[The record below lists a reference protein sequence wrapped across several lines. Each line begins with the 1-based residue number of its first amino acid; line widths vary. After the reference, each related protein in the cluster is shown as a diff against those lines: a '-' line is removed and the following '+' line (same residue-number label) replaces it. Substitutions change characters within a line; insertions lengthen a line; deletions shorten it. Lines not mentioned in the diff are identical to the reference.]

1 MSNTGWRRTPH
12 KYNRWMTS
20 KMTSTTKFTLQWV
33 REALRINHT
42 IWPNISKMVRI
53 IAQSTN
59 DQVWPITL
67 LNTLA
72 MVDVQTFR
80 ILQQFGKSNCT
91 NQKNGNIGEFLEGL
105 YTHTLALNGIMALA
119 TSPLFHTVFPRGSL
133 PSERQIGRSK
143 FMQGNHIVNRTR
155 NCTISTCANRVILS
169 QCFSE
174 SLCTNQRKTQNWRV
188 QVHWISSCRRQQGAA
203 GFGS

>member
-1 MSNTGWRRTPH
+1 
-12 KYNRWMTS
+12 
-20 KMTSTTKFTLQWV
+20 
-33 REALRINHT
+33 
-42 IWPNISKMVRI
+42 
-53 IAQSTN
+53 
-59 DQVWPITL
+59 
-67 LNTLA
+67 

-174 SLCTNQRKTQNWRV
+174 SLCTNQKKNSKLTGPSSLNFFLPSTTGCCRV
-188 QVHWISSCRRQQGAA
+188 WELVPSVRVR
-203 GFGS
+203 GSKLSASDWKR